1 MNYKNFQLRKREEFL
16 KEILEKTSDPLHKR
30 LIQAYEGDTPVDSM
44 ESELKKILIEVL
56 NRED

>member
-30 LIQAYEGDTPVDSM
+30 LVQAYKGDTPVDSM